1 MRTGNAAKACRF
13 LLPPL
18 GGAPACGRG
27 RSRAGGS
34 LRRTVRPFRGR
45 ASLTACSPS
54 FPEESCEN
62 DLFPVLREAGSYPP
76 GVFGTDD
83 EGSDL
88 SRPPRRTI
96 RGPCRQLVL
105 SAGCCP
111 VRRTGRPIGSAGGRG
126 NGAGPCALCADRRA
140 ARGSNDTGSSRRSF
154 LAFPTRLR
162 SVSTPH
168 FSPCAI
174 FCLRTADDTS
184 LFPLSAPLRHGLG
197 HAFRSP
203 PAADRTPL
211 RGPGRS
217 FDDAE
222 TQSPRPR
229 QGGTKR
235 SISLCRIL
243 SLSLSAVLTFRRSAL
258 SFRTKGKGLSDKSFQ
273 PSGNCPFGKTAEWPD
288 E

>member
-54 FPEESCEN
+54 FSEESCEN

-105 SAGCCP
+105 GAGCCP
-111 VRRTGRPIGSAGGRG
+111 VRRTGRPIGCGGR
-126 NGAGPCALCADRRA
+126 AGPCTLCANRRA

-162 SVSTPH
+162 SVPTPH

-184 LFPLSAPLRHGLG
+184 LFSLSAPLRH
-197 HAFRSP
+197 
-203 PAADRTPL
+203 D
-211 RGPGRS
+211 
-217 FDDAE
+217 
-222 TQSPRPR
+222 
-229 QGGTKR
+229 
-235 SISLCRIL
+235 
-243 SLSLSAVLTFRRSAL
+243 
-258 SFRTKGKGLSDKSFQ
+258 
-273 PSGNCPFGKTAEWPD
+273 
-288 E
+288 